1 MGIAALALACGS
13 GSKFGD
19 DGGTDAPS
27 QSDSPFGND
36 GSTFPDGGN
45 TGDSSTGGKTLLYAH
60 SNTTLYQLD
69 PENLTA
75 SLQTIGDFDCIGGSG
90 QATSMTDIAVDK
102 NGNVYAVSQI
112 AAYPLAISGS
122 TVHCSATWTLPSSA
136 KFYGLTFAPEN
147 TVNTAETL
155 VAADSAGNIYSI
167 DSQGNTAQLGTFG
180 NDTKNNP
187 YELSGD
193 IVFLANNGTPVGFAT
208 VRTCPGGT
216 CATSDTLVEIDM
228 SKLKTNNATS
238 VVKSVRGV
246 LHKGAS
252 CTNTQAPPS
261 YGKMYG
267 IAAYKDQVYGFSHDT
282 GIVAINN
289 VDASV
294 CLVAVP
300 NGIAFSGAGVT
311 TVAPVIAPP
320 N

>member
-1 MGIAALALACGS
+1 
-13 GSKFGD
+13 
-19 DGGTDAPS
+19 
-27 QSDSPFGND
+27 
-36 GSTFPDGGN
+36 
-45 TGDSSTGGKTLLYAH
+45 
-60 SNTTLYQLD
+60 
-69 PENLTA
+69 
-75 SLQTIGDFDCIGGSG
+75 
-90 QATSMTDIAVDK
+90 
-102 NGNVYAVSQI
+102 
-112 AAYPLAISGS
+112 
-122 TVHCSATWTLPSSA
+122 
-136 KFYGLTFAPEN
+136 
-147 TVNTAETL
+147 
-155 VAADSAGNIYSI
+155 
-167 DSQGNTAQLGTFG
+167 
-180 NDTKNNP
+180 
-187 YELSGD
+187 
-193 IVFLANNGTPVGFAT
+193 
-208 VRTCPGGT
+208 
-216 CATSDTLVEIDM
+216 M
-228 SKLKTNNATS
+228 SKLKTNNASS